1 MCDQCRD
8 ASQRRL
14 LVGELGKRLARLGVS
29 DRGRNQLCERGDTGL
44 GVLGPR
50 LDAASRG
57 HQRAPE
63 LPLDEDRRPDGR
75 AHTQTPCEI
84 RRLTLPRLVVAVHS
98 RRRAGLEDAGGEAV
112 AIQWKPCPDR
122 QHGAVAAPAG
132 DRRRSAVTGE
142 DVQYRKVGIEE
153 QPDRLSDGR
162 EDLAGG
168 RLLRDEY
175 RHSAQ
180 RRLVL
185 GEPLHFPARLRIRDR
200 GRAQVCE
207 ALQPLDR
214 VLRQRLDGSGDHHAP
229 EPTTDD
235 DRRAGRGADARRL
248 RSACDRTGR
257 VGVVVDARGPRGR
270 EHL

>member
-1 MCDQCRD
+1 MCHQRRD
-8 ASQRRL
+8 APQRRL
-14 LVGELGKRLARLGVS
+14 LVGELGKRLARLGVR

-75 AHTQTPCEI
+75 AHAQTPCEI

-98 RRRAGLEDAGGEAV
+98 RWRAGLEDAGGEAV

-132 DRRRSAVTGE
+132 DRRRCAVAGE

-180 RRLVL
+180 RRLLV
-185 GEPLHFPARLRIRDR
+185 GEPLHFRARLGVRER
-200 GRAQVCE
+200 GRDQIRE
-207 ALQPLDR
+207 ALQPLLGVSWQQRAR
-214 VLRQRLDGSGDHHAP
+214 VETIIAP
-229 EPTTDD
+229 QSRPSTLIGT
-235 DRRAGRGADARRL
+235 ATVATGRMRSTIAATS
-248 RSACDRTGR
+248 RSAIPPG
-257 VGVVVDARGPRGR
+257 
-270 EHL
+270 